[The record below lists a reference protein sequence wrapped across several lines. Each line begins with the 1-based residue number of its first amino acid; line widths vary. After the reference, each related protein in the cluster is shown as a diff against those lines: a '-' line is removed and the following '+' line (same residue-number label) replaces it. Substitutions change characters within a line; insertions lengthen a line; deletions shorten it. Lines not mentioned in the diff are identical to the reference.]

1 MRRKAQRKIATVGGL
16 LAFGAVLTGCS
27 SVSTA
32 PDQVALQYEGG
43 SFSDKKFAVYVDSSK
58 KDYAGPGD
66 TYYVYPKGQ
75 RSYDATGGDGSER
88 GPITSPSKDSVEL
101 ATPISVTFELKTD
114 QATLKTFHEL
124 IGIKY
129 KAYADDES
137 GDTSK
142 GWTSMLNFYMGQ
154 SLDTT
159 VDRVLA
165 GQDWRKA
172 YNDPAVRVQ
181 VETEVLA
188 ALPGLVKSK
197 MQGDYFQSYAVQ
209 VQRPS
214 PTNEELKT
222 NIAAAQNRVAEAEA
236 ARAKADADLATANAQ
251 IAVQKAEA
259 AKKAADIS
267 AYGSVAEYNKAQA
280 IAKGINPYQPTY
292 IVSGTAPANK

>member
-1 MRRKAQRKIATVGGL
+1 MTRNKIAQRV
-16 LAFGAVLTGCS
+16 AVLLLIGAGLAGCS
-27 SVSTA
+27 SVSTE

-43 SFSDKKFAVYVDSSK
+43 SFSDKKYASFVDSSK
-58 KDYAGPGD
+58 KEWFGPGD
-66 TYYVYPKGQ
+66 KTYVYPKGQ
-75 RSYDATGGDGSER
+75 RSYDATGGEGSER
-88 GPITSPSKDSVEL
+88 GPFTSPSKDSVEL

-114 QATLKTFHEL
+114 PGTLRSFHEL

-129 KAYADDES
+129 QAYAETDS

-142 GWTSMLNFYMGQ
+142 GWTNMLNFYMGQ

-165 GQDWRKA
+165 GFPWRTA

-181 VETEVLA
+181 IEAEVLK
-188 ALPGLVKSK
+188 ALPALVKSK

-209 VQRPS
+209 VLRPY
-214 PTNEELKT
+214 PTNEELKN
-222 NIAAAQNRVAEAEA
+222 NIAAAQNQVAQAEA
-236 ARAKADADLATANAQ
+236 AKAKADADLATANAQ

-259 AKKAADIS
+259 SKKAADIS

-292 IVSGTAPANK
+292 VVSGTAPDNK